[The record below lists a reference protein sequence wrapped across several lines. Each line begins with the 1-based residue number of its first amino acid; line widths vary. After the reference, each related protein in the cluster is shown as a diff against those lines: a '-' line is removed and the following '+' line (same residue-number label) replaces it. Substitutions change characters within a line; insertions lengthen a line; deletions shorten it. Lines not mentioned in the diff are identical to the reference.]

1 MKCQMCNGEGGKIP
15 HPENY
20 GSYREDCPACNG
32 TGKQPPVDK
41 IQRYRTM
48 FCDVNSDVT
57 QCEPVFETSNSGHWC
72 KSQDVTTLESK
83 LGQAKKTIHELHSAT
98 LLGAE
103 NYQNLEA
110 ELEAARGE
118 IEKKTESIKMLV
130 LDAKRLEDENAQLK
144 AERDGLRCCGN
155 CESSV
160 DNRGQLFCQL
170 KKQDVDIN
178 YSCNEWD

>member
-20 GSYREDCPACNG
+20 GSYREDCPTCNG
-32 TGKQPPVDK
+32 TGKQTPVDSIQRLVSTGGPCECCGLPEGSICSCINATRK
-41 IQRYRTM
+41 IQ
-48 FCDVNSDVT
+48 S
-57 QCEPVFETSNSGHWC
+57 
-72 KSQDVTTLESK
+72 
-83 LGQAKKTIHELHSAT
+83 
-98 LLGAE
+98 
-103 NYQNLEA
+103 LEA

>member
-32 TGKQPPVDK
+32 TGEQPPVDK
-41 IQRYRTM
+41 KLLRYRVLRASTHEGVSISLLEHA
-48 FCDVNSDVT
+48 DGDIYKVNEVDK
-57 QCEPVFETSNSGHWC
+57 C
-72 KSQDVTTLESK
+72 VTTLKS
-83 LGQAKKTIHELHSAT
+83 EL
-98 LLGAE
+98 
-103 NYQNLEA
+103 Q
-110 ELEAARGE
+110 AARGE